1 MWNVSSA
8 CWLGAWWRCQFPVSG
23 ESIYRQGCDFRVS
36 QSQPQPQP
44 QHLAFSLRFDAK
56 AHSNAS
62 LWLIFRV
69 DSRTVFSYTFF
80 CRSTYMNRLVRR
92 LDSKRRMYLTETEDT
107 QAKQNRPKFTSVGSS
122 SDRRALLLRDS
133 ICCILFI
140 HVLRI

>member
-1 MWNVSSA
+1 VTRPEGDAGTPVTGWGRELGVVVWNVSQR
-8 CWLGAWWRCQFPVSG
+8 LLAWWWCQFPVSG

-36 QSQPQPQP
+36 QP

-69 DSRTVFSYTFF
+69 DSLGRSFPIPFF

-107 QAKQNRPKFTSVGSS
+107 QAKQTK
-122 SDRRALLLRDS
+122 
-133 ICCILFI
+133 I
-140 HVLRI
+140 HVSGVEF